1 MGLPWHTERYTSSR
15 MRAGR
20 GESLF
25 RVDSGSRWKMFG
37 CALHSVLLTRLTAL
51 QARKAV
57 AACAGKPDPARGSA
71 VSGGFAATQ
80 EPLYRLAALFRAEK
94 SLPPALTLLASASAG
109 TAASAGASDSRS
121 QQDDP
126 LWRVTGCNVPS
137 GPGKAPAPD
146 AAATPTRL
154 CGLGSGDISRCRRET
169 R

>member
-1 MGLPWHTERYTSSR
+1 

-20 GESLF
+20 GESFF
-25 RVDSGSRWKMFG
+25 RVDSGSRRKMFG
-37 CALHSVLLTRLTAL
+37 VCFAFGFVDTSYRF
-51 QARKAV
+51 
-57 AACAGKPDPARGSA
+57 AGKESCCSLRWETRPSQRLSCFWW
-71 VSGGFAATQ
+71 VAATQ
-80 EPLYRLAALFRAEK
+80 DPLYRLAALFRAEK